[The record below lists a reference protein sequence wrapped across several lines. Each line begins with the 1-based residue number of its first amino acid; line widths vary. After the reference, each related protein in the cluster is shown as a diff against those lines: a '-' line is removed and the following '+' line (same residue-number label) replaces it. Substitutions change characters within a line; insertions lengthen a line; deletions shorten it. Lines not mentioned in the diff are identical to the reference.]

1 MSILGSTPWLIC
13 PQRRRVPGRLVSHP
27 GAAIQRLGL
36 WDVAVPSVAVV
47 DMLRFLDV
55 DAAMALG
62 HRAMQTGVVSVTGLQ
77 QALVDLRGRGSM
89 RQLRD
94 IIAAL
99 ATGSHSQAEQRLIR
113 LLSDAAIVGWLANLR
128 VRIGRT
134 NVVVDVAFPAAML
147 AVEVDGR
154 AWHSDARTFVADR
167 RRQNLLV
174 NAGWTVLRYTW
185 ADLTDRPGS
194 VLAEIRSA
202 LSRAA

>member
-1 MSILGSTPWLIC
+1 MS
-13 PQRRRVPGRLVSHP
+13 
-27 GAAIQRLGL
+27 
-36 WDVAVPSVAVV
+36 
-47 DMLRFLDV
+47 
-55 DAAMALG
+55 
-62 HRAMQTGVVSVTGLQ
+62 
-77 QALVDLRGRGSM
+77 RGM

-94 IIAAL
+94 ITSAL

-113 LLSDAAIVGWLANLR
+113 LLSNAAIVGWLANLR

>member
-1 MSILGSTPWLIC
+1 E
-13 PQRRRVPGRLVSHP
+13 R
-27 GAAIQRLGL
+27 
-36 WDVAVPSVAVV
+36 
-47 DMLRFLDV
+47 
-55 DAAMALG
+55 
-62 HRAMQTGVVSVTGLQ
+62 
-77 QALVDLRGRGSM
+77 
-89 RQLRD
+89 
-94 IIAAL
+94 
-99 ATGSHSQAEQRLIR
+99 RLIR
-113 LLSDAAIVGWLANLR
+113 LLSNAAIVGWLANLR
-128 VRIGRT
+128 VRIGRRS
-134 NVVVDVAFPAAML
+134 VVLDIAFPAAML